1 MQVRAKKNEEN
12 LVLNQRKITFVGNIC
27 KFNKYKNMKDFF
39 KYVCATIVGIILT
52 SVIMTVIC
60 IVSMAGMMASENMS
74 QPVKE
79 NSILRIKLQGSI
91 SEKGDDSNPMAFLM
105 NEADMEDIP
114 LDVALD
120 ALKKAAKNDK
130 VKGIYLEGGILSSN
144 PAELQEL
151 RQGLLEFK
159 KSGKWIVSYA
169 DQYTRASY
177 YLCSTA
183 DKIYMNPIGMLDWSG
198 MASEPIFYKGLLEK
212 VGIKMQVFKVGT
224 YKSAVEPFICD
235 QMSDANREQVTSFL
249 NSIWGNLQKDVAKSR
264 KMEVD
269 ALNALADSMTFLSD
283 PEASVK
289 AGLVDKLCYK
299 SEVKEAL
306 KKRLKLEDDD
316 KLTFTTLNDV
326 SKAENLNEKVDDEI
340 AIYYAYGEI
349 NDDRTSGFSQEH
361 TITAKEMTKDLQK
374 LAEDKD
380 VKAVVIRVNSPGGS
394 AYASEQIWHEVELLK
409 AKKPVVVSMGGLAAS
424 GGYYIS
430 CGANKIFA
438 EATTL
443 TGSIGIFGMFPDPSE
458 LLTKKLGLSFDVVK
472 TNALSDFGQTGRPLN
487 ETECRMLQAYVNK
500 GYELFTG
507 RVALGRGMAQ
517 DSVKAIGEGRVWTGE
532 QALKIGLVDKLG
544 NLDDA
549 VKAAAKLAKVE
560 KYTTAQYPDAK
571 PWYVGLLDKSTD
583 DYMGSQMR
591 AILGEYY
598 STFSM
603 IRNLR
608 NQDPIQAR
616 IPFDPNIR

>member
-1 MQVRAKKNEEN
+1 
-12 LVLNQRKITFVGNIC
+12 
-27 KFNKYKNMKDFF
+27 MKDFF

-289 AGLVDKLCYK
+289 AGMVDKLCYK

-583 DYMGSQMR
+583 DYMESQMR

-598 STFSM
+598 STFSL
-603 IRNLR
+603 IRNLK
-608 NQDPIQAR
+608 NQNPIQAR